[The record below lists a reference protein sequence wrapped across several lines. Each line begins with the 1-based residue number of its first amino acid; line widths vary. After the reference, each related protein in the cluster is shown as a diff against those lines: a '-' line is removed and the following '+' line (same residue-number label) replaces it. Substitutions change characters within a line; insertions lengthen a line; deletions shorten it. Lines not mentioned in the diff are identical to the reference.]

1 MAELLTYQEKSL
13 SERLEKFEW
22 DRMWIEDTTDKEA
35 KRVLYIGDSI
45 SNGTF
50 SQATVA
56 AERKILFNNFASSK
70 ALDNPFYYPTV
81 KSFIEQCQRRDA
93 IIFNNGLHG
102 WHLAESEYGELYLDF
117 VKKLRED
124 YPDVPLYIVLTTATE
139 GREYS
144 PRVIPRNDE
153 ALKAAEAL
161 GLKVIDLYSASIENA
176 ALHTKDGVHFTPEG
190 YAALG
195 KFIVDNLGE
204 I

>member
-1 MAELLTYQEKSL
+1 M
-13 SERLEKFEW
+13 
-22 DRMWIEDTTDKEA
+22 
-35 KRVLYIGDSI
+35 
-45 SNGTF
+45 
-50 SQATVA
+50 
-56 AERKILFNNFASSK
+56 
-70 ALDNPFYYPTV
+70 DNPEFFRLIDYFAAANHRYEAV
-81 KSFIEQCQRRDA
+81 Y
-93 IIFNNGLHG
+93 FNNGLHG

-144 PRVIPRNDE
+144 QRVIPRNDE